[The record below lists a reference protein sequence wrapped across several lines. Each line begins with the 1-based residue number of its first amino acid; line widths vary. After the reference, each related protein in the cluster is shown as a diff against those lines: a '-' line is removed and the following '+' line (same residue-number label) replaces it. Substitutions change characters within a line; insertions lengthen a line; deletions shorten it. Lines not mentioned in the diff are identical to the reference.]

1 MPKYTLNRAKKND
14 VASDKGN
21 GSEKRRNASM
31 RRLKCSFSLPRWI
44 AGSREVQATFLT
56 NYTTREWEIRIRGRI
71 CDATTTITTRVK
83 ELASESWKRAG
94 SLSRAVRLAFRP
106 THRRRLFRFYLLL
119 FFFSALKP
127 VIGIFASR
135 HASRTESLMSYVGIE
150 KVEAGSLT
158 CCQDLNNATI
168 RIEWRGS
175 NVFKVP
181 YVGLVKCL
189 L

>member
-1 MPKYTLNRAKKND
+1 MPKYTLNRRKKRCCQWQGERIR
-14 VASDKGN
+14 KE
-21 GSEKRRNASM
+21 EKRFYAPSKTFFQFTTLNS
-31 RRLKCSFSLPRWI
+31 
-44 AGSREVQATFLT
+44 AGSREVQATLST

-71 CDATTTITTRVK
+71 CDATTTTTRVK

-106 THRRRLFRFYLLL
+106 THQRRLFRFYLLL

-150 KVEAGSLT
+150 KVETGSLT
-158 CCQDLNNATI
+158 CCEDLNNATI